1 MKEEGSEYKYR
12 MEIEEYKLCF
22 VKSFDRVH
30 VLYFTPFDAR
40 NVDGDDWDDKAYEH
54 NAGNPYQAKI
64 GNYKYTRNTLYD
76 TEVWQD
82 VGNELVRLIVYDNDE
97 DVTISS
103 PCSGYLNSPFSVKDI
118 NAGEIAW
125 LRVTRFL
132 PNGNSER
139 IYVVANN
146 DYKTVCQ
153 KLKGLV
159 YTMWDWRNDGKEC

>member
-1 MKEEGSEYKYR
+1 MKGEGFEYKYR

-125 LRVTRFL
+125 LRVTKFL
-132 PNGNSER
+132 PNGDSER

-159 YTMWDWRNDGKEC
+159 YTM